1 MTNQDKTR
9 WKQIRNKGEKWRNT
23 GEKKRCKLNQRIEAL
38 TPMSFLFTP
47 VGRLVDWPVWGAV
60 FSPFRGSHAQWRPFW
75 RPMVSLTGQ
84 LGLLLSSKRGCGRGK
99 RKRLLLKK
107 CNGWWL
113 DKRLI
118 DWLIDWNKGMA
129 DWMNGIL
136 KETKTK
142 CSSKLCEEEVNYKC
156 VDISIYI
163 SLLWI
168 DSSRLKKKNTIVSVR
183 LPSVFVDD
191 GLDAFAVILPQ
202 NCWATVDVVPRID
215 DGDVEIAGS
224 ARALFFWALLQ
235 MVFVPILQHAL

>member
-1 MTNQDKTR
+1 MKALLTTN
-9 WKQIRNKGEKWRNT
+9 G
-23 GEKKRCKLNQRIEAL
+23 
-38 TPMSFLFTP
+38 
-47 VGRLVDWPVWGAV
+47 LVDEPALVAGPPVV
-60 FSPFRGSHAQWRPFW
+60 
-75 RPMVSLTGQ
+75 GQ
-84 LGLLLSSKRGCGRGK
+84 KGMWEGK
-99 RKRLLLKK
+99 EVTISIEKNVTADDWMKD
-107 CNGWWL
+107 W
-113 DKRLI
+113 LI

-129 DWMNGIL
+129 DWMNGIM

-142 CSSKLCEEEVNYKC
+142 CSLKLCEEEVNYKC

-168 DSSRLKKKNTIVSVR
+168 DSARLRKKITIVSVR

-191 GLDAFAVILPQ
+191 GLEAFAVILPQ
-202 NCWATVDVVPRID
+202 DCRAPVDVIPRID

>member
-1 MTNQDKTR
+1 MRSEGPFDDQWFR
-9 WKQIRNKGEKWRNT
+9 RRASSCCWASCCWVKGDVG
-23 GEKKRCKLNQRIEAL
+23 GERGNDQYWKKR
-38 TPMSFLFTP
+38 
-47 VGRLVDWPVWGAV
+47 
-60 FSPFRGSHAQWRPFW
+60 
-75 RPMVSLTGQ
+75 
-84 LGLLLSSKRGCGRGK
+84 
-99 RKRLLLKK
+99 
-107 CNGWWL
+107 NGWWL
-113 DKRLI
+113 DVRLI
-118 DWLIDWNKGMA
+118 DWLIDWYKGMA

-136 KETKTK
+136 KETRTK
-142 CSSKLCEEEVNYKC
+142 CLLKLCEEEANYKC

-168 DSSRLKKKNTIVSVR
+168 DSARLRKKITIVSVR

-202 NCWATVDVVPRID
+202 DCWAPVHVIPGID

>member
-1 MTNQDKTR
+1 MRSEGPFDDQWSRRRASSCCWTSCCRAKGDVGGERGNDQY
-9 WKQIRNKGEKWRNT
+9 WKNVT
-23 GEKKRCKLNQRIEAL
+23 AD
-38 TPMSFLFTP
+38 
-47 VGRLVDWPVWGAV
+47 DWMKDW
-60 FSPFRGSHAQWRPFW
+60 
-75 RPMVSLTGQ
+75 
-84 LGLLLSSKRGCGRGK
+84 
-99 RKRLLLKK
+99 
-107 CNGWWL
+107 
-113 DKRLI
+113 LI

-129 DWMNGIL
+129 DWMNGIM

-142 CSSKLCEEEVNYKC
+142 CSLKLCEEEVNYKC

-168 DSSRLKKKNTIVSVR
+168 DSARLRKKITIVSVR

-191 GLDAFAVILPQ
+191 GLEAFAVILPQ
-202 NCWATVDVVPRID
+202 DCRAPVDVIPRID